1 VEEEV
6 LPANESYF
14 PSIFPLSLLT
24 LTYVGMAV
32 TPQIAILLVYQITD
46 NFAKNKEIEKL
57 AVPIAISWLS
67 YGLPFLLTLIYM
79 ATGSDFILV
88 AWLDEV
94 LVFLI

>member
-32 TPQIAILLVYQITD
+32 TPQVAILLVYEITD